1 MTPQL
6 QQAIKLL
13 QFSHLE
19 LAAFIQQELEKNPLL
34 QETAADD
41 GPIAETEA
49 PAARCAG
56 RYRRGAGRRRAGPGR
71 GRRALDARAF
81 ADRGGDGAAP
91 RSRQREDA
99 PDALD
104 FVAERP
110 QSLAVHVLE
119 QIELIFADPAD
130 RRMAL
135 KLAEGLDEAG
145 YCRLEAPASPRR
157 WAPASRPSSGF
168 GRGCARSSRP
178 ACSRAALAECLGA
191 QLAERDRLD
200 PAMKAL
206 LDNLDLVAAGELG
219 QLRRRCG
226 VDDED
231 LRDML
236 AELRTLDPRPGQKFD
251 FEPIQPVAPDLFLT
265 PAKDPDTGEDGW
277 HIELNTDALPK
288 VLVDRNYHAT
298 LMKGARAKPDRD
310 FVAERFQSA
319 NWLVKT
325 LEQRAT
331 TILKVARE
339 IVRQQDGF
347 FRKGVSALR
356 PLVLRDIAI
365 ATELHESTVSRV
377 TSNKYIATPRG
388 IFELKYFFTSA
399 LPARTPGVVVSSE
412 SVRSRIRLLVG
423 GENCSQPLSD
433 DRIVDL
439 LEGRGHRDRAPHG
452 RQVSRGDAHSLVGR
466 APAAGTAGHEPL
478 AADRADLRR
487 DRRAGACPDRPTRR
501 LRGHRWAA
509 LTGSGDAPIGAPS
522 RRPAHLV
529 AALLTRW

>member
-1 MTPQL
+1 MRIGPSLILASRQTLAMTPQL

-34 QETAADD
+34 SEGSPEDAPSADY
-41 GPIAETEA
+41 EA
-49 PAARCAG
+49 PAIEAPRDTAE
-56 RYRRGAGRRRAGPGR
+56 
-71 GRRALDARAF
+71 ALSAAAPALADADDRWTREH
-81 ADRGGDGAAP
+81 ADRGGDASA
-91 RSRQREDA
+91 SRLGQREDA
-99 PDALD
+99 PEALD

-110 QSLAVHVLE
+110 RSLAVHVLE
-119 QIELIFADPAD
+119 QIELMFEDPAE
-130 RRMAL
+130 RRVAV
-135 KLAEGLDEAG
+135 KIAEGLDEAG
-145 YCRLEAPASPRR
+145 YCRLDAAAVAEAVATDIALVEKIWARLRQMEPA
-157 WAPASRPSSGF
+157 GLF
-168 GRGCARSSRP
+168 ARSVS
-178 ACSRAALAECLGA
+178 ECLAA

-200 PAMKAL
+200 PAMQAL
-206 LDNLDLVAAGELG
+206 LDNLNLVAAGELG

-236 AELRTLDPRPGQKFD
+236 SELRTLDPRPGQAFD
-251 FEPIQPVAPDLFLT
+251 YEPIQPVAPDLYLRV
-265 PAKDPDTGEDGW
+265 AKDPESGEEGW

-347 FRKGVSALR
+347 FRHGVSALK

-377 TSNKYIATPRG
+377 TSNKYISTPRG

-412 SVRSRIRLLVG
+412 SVRSRIRHLVG
-423 GENCSQPLSD
+423 GESAHAPLSD

-439 LEGRGHRDRAPHG
+439 LKGEGIEIARRTVAKYREAMRIPSSAERRRLGRLGLSRSAPP
-452 RQVSRGDAHSLVGR
+452 VSVQGGALASQAAVG
-466 APAAGTAGHEPL
+466 GTA
-478 AADRADLRR
+478 D
-487 DRRAGACPDRPTRR
+487 
-501 LRGHRWAA
+501 
-509 LTGSGDAPIGAPS
+509 
-522 RRPAHLV
+522 
-529 AALLTRW
+529 

>member
-1 MTPQL
+1 MRIGPSLILASRQTLAMTPQL

-34 QETAADD
+34 QESASDERPDNEPEASVATLPADTADTLAAAAPALAEADD
-41 GPIAETEA
+41 RWTREH
-49 PAARCAG
+49 
-56 RYRRGAGRRRAGPGR
+56 
-71 GRRALDARAF
+71 
-81 ADRGGDGAAP
+81 ADRGGDASATKGG
-91 RSRQREDA
+91 QRDDV

-104 FVAERP
+104 FVANRP
-110 QSLAVHVLE
+110 RSLAVHVIE
-119 QIELIFADPAD
+119 QIDLVFSDPTD
-130 RRMAL
+130 KRIAL

-145 YCRLEAPASPRR
+145 YCRLEAAQIAQALAVDLDVVERVWARLRQVEPA
-157 WAPASRPSSGF
+157 GLF
-168 GRGCARSSRP
+168 ART
-178 ACSRAALAECLGA
+178 LAECLAA

-236 AELRTLDPRPGQKFD
+236 QELRTLDPRPGQGFD
-251 FEPIQPVAPDLFLT
+251 FEPIQPVQPDLFLT
-265 PAKDPDTGEDGW
+265 VAKDADSGEEGW

-288 VLVDRNYHAT
+288 VLVDRHYHAT

-339 IVRQQDGF
+339 IVKQQDGF
-347 FRKGVSALR
+347 FRKGVSALK

-365 ATELHESTVSRV
+365 ATGLHESTVSRV

-399 LPARTPGVVVSSE
+399 LPARTPGAVVSSE
-412 SVRSRIRLLVG
+412 SVRSRIRHLVD
-423 GENCSQPLSD
+423 GEASSQPLSD

-439 LEGRGHRDRAPHG
+439 LKGEGVDIARRTVAKYREAMRIPSSAERRRLG
-452 RQVSRGDAHSLVGR
+452 RLGMGR
-466 APAAGTAGHEPL
+466 AMPAGLPS
-478 AADRADLRR
+478 AAVAVQALSGPAD
-487 DRRAGACPDRPTRR
+487 
-501 LRGHRWAA
+501 
-509 LTGSGDAPIGAPS
+509 
-522 RRPAHLV
+522 
-529 AALLTRW
+529 

>member
-1 MTPQL
+1 MRIGPSLVLASRQTLAMTPQL

-34 QETAADD
+34 QEAQSDD
-41 GPIAETEA
+41 GPIAEPEPAGLDA
-49 PAARCAG
+49 PADTAE
-56 RYRRGAGRRRAGPGR
+56 
-71 GRRALDARAF
+71 ALAAAAPALADADERWTREF
-81 ADRGGDGAAP
+81 ADRGGDGAS
-91 RSRQREDA
+91 SRVGQRDDV

-110 QSLAVHVLE
+110 RSLATHVLE
-119 QIELIFADPAD
+119 QIDLIFSDVGE
-130 RRMAL
+130 RRIAL

-145 YCRLEAPASPRR
+145 YCRLEAHAIAQALAVELDVVDRVWLRLRQIEPAGLFTRT
-157 WAPASRPSSGF
+157 
-168 GRGCARSSRP
+168 
-178 ACSRAALAECLGA
+178 LAECLGA
-191 QLAERDRLD
+191 QLAERNRLD
-200 PAMKAL
+200 PAMKTF
-206 LDNLDLVAAGELG
+206 LDNLDLVAAGELT

-226 VDDED
+226 VDEED
-231 LRDML
+231 LREML

-265 PAKDPDTGEDGW
+265 VVKDPETGEAGW

-298 LMKGARAKPDRD
+298 LMKGARARTDRD

-347 FRKGVSALR
+347 FREGVSALR

-365 ATELHESTVSRV
+365 ATDLHESTVSRV

-412 SVRSRIRLLVG
+412 SVRSRIRYLVD
-423 GENCSQPLSD
+423 GENAHQPLSD

-439 LEGRGHRDRAPHG
+439 LNNEGVEIA
-452 RQVSRGDAHSLVGR
+452 
-466 APAAGTAGHEPL
+466 
-478 AADRADLRR
+478 RR
-487 DRRAGACPDRPTRR
+487 TVAKYREAMRIPSSAERRR
-501 LRGHRWAA
+501 LGRLGMTRSVPAGIPSAA
-509 LTGSGDAPIGAPS
+509 VVAQALAG
-522 RRPAHLV
+522 PAD
-529 AALLTRW
+529 

>member
-1 MTPQL
+1 MRIGPSLILATRQTLAMTPQL

-19 LAAFIQQELEKNPLL
+19 LAAYIQQELEKNPLL
-34 QETAADD
+34 SEGSSDE
-41 GPIAETEA
+41 GPIGESDPTPVEA
-49 PAARCAG
+49 PVDTAEALAAA
-56 RYRRGAGRRRAGPGR
+56 AP
-71 GRRALDARAF
+71 ALAEVDDRWTREY
-81 ADRGGDGAAP
+81 ADRGGDGAA
-91 RSRQREDA
+91 SKGAQREDA

-110 QSLAVHVLE
+110 RSLATHVLE
-119 QIELIFADPAD
+119 QIDMIFTDAAES
-130 RRMAL
+130 RLAL

-145 YCRLEAPASPRR
+145 YCRLDPATVAQSVGQTPEFVERV
-157 WAPASRPSSGF
+157 WARLRQIEPAGLF
-168 GRGCARSSRP
+168 ART
-178 ACSRAALAECLGA
+178 LGECLAA

-200 PAMKAL
+200 PAMRAL
-206 LDNLDLVAAGELG
+206 LDNLDLVAAGELS

-226 VDDED
+226 VDEED

-236 AELRTLDPRPGQKFD
+236 TELRTLDPRPGQAFD
-251 FEPIQPVAPDLFLT
+251 FEPLQPVVPDIYLT
-265 PAKDPDTGEDGW
+265 PAKDPDTGEEGW
-277 HIELNTDALPK
+277 HIELNSDALPK

-298 LMKGARAKPDRD
+298 LMKSTRAKPDRD

-347 FRKGVSALR
+347 FREGVSALK

-377 TSNKYIATPRG
+377 TSNKYMATPRG
-388 IFELKYFFTSA
+388 IFELKYFFTSS
-399 LPARTPGVVVSSE
+399 LPGRAPGAVVSSE
-412 SVRSRIRLLVG
+412 AVRSRIRLLVG
-423 GENCSQPLSD
+423 AESAQQPLSD

-439 LEGRGHRDRAPHG
+439 LSGEGVEIARRTVAKYREAMRIPSSAERRRLG
-452 RQVSRGDAHSLVGR
+452 RLGMGR
-466 APAAGTAGHEPL
+466 APSVSLSSGHPAAGSVPQAM
-478 AADRADLRR
+478 
-487 DRRAGACPDRPTRR
+487 
-501 LRGHRWAA
+501 
-509 LTGSGDAPIGAPS
+509 
-522 RRPAHLV
+522 V
-529 AALLTRW
+529 

>member
-1 MTPQL
+1 MRIGPSLLLASRQTLAMTPQL

-34 QETAADD
+34 SEGASDE
-41 GPIAETEA
+41 GPIAEPDAPVLDTPTDTAEALAAAA
-49 PAARCAG
+49 PALAEADDRWT
-56 RYRRGAGRRRAGPGR
+56 REH
-71 GRRALDARAF
+71 
-81 ADRGGDGAAP
+81 ADRGGDATASTVGP
-91 RSRQREDA
+91 REGA

-104 FVAERP
+104 FVAGRP
-110 QSLAVHVLE
+110 RSLAVYILE
-119 QIELIFADPAD
+119 QIDLLFAGAD
-130 RRMAL
+130 ERRIAL

-145 YCRLEAPASPRR
+145 YCRLEAAGVAEATGASVDAVEVVWARLRQIEPA
-157 WAPASRPSSGF
+157 GLF
-168 GRGCARSSRP
+168 ARSV
-178 ACSRAALAECLGA
+178 AECLAA

-236 AELRTLDPRPGQKFD
+236 SELRTLDPRPGQAFD
-251 FEPIQPVAPDLFLT
+251 FEPIQPVAPDLYLSV
-265 PAKDPDTGEDGW
+265 AKDPDTGEDGW
-277 HIELNTDALPK
+277 FIELNTDALPK

-298 LMKGARAKPDRD
+298 LMKGARAKNDRA

-347 FRKGVSALR
+347 FRHGVSALK

-388 IFELKYFFTSA
+388 IFELKYFFTSS

-423 GENCSQPLSD
+423 GENSHQPLSD

-439 LEGRGHRDRAPHG
+439 LKGEGVEIARRTVAKYREAMRIPSSAERRRLG
-452 RQVSRGDAHSLVGR
+452 RLGMSRNLPTAMPS
-466 APAAGTAGHEPL
+466 AAL
-478 AADRADLRR
+478 AAQALGGPAD
-487 DRRAGACPDRPTRR
+487 
-501 LRGHRWAA
+501 
-509 LTGSGDAPIGAPS
+509 
-522 RRPAHLV
+522 
-529 AALLTRW
+529 

>member
-1 MTPQL
+1 MILGVGVTMRIGPSLLLASRQTLAMTPQL

-34 QETAADD
+34 SEGHSDD
-41 GPIAETEA
+41 GPIAEPDAPIQEVPTDTAEALAAAA
-49 PAARCAG
+49 PALAEADDRWT
-56 RYRRGAGRRRAGPGR
+56 REH
-71 GRRALDARAF
+71 
-81 ADRGGDGAAP
+81 ADRGGDATANKIG
-91 RSRQREDA
+91 QREGA

-104 FVAERP
+104 FVAGRP
-110 QSLAVHVLE
+110 RSLAVYILE
-119 QIELIFADPAD
+119 QIDLLFARVDD
-130 RRMAL
+130 RRIAL

-145 YCRLEAPASPRR
+145 YCRLDVAGVAEATGASTEAVETVWARLRQVEPA
-157 WAPASRPSSGF
+157 GLF
-168 GRGCARSSRP
+168 ART
-178 ACSRAALAECLGA
+178 LAECLGA
-191 QLAERDRLD
+191 QLAERNRLD

-236 AELRTLDPRPGQKFD
+236 AELRTLDPRPGQAFD
-251 FEPIQPVAPDLFLT
+251 FEPIQPVAPDLYLT

-277 HIELNTDALPK
+277 FIELNTDALPK

-298 LMKGARAKPDRD
+298 LMKGARAKNDRA

-347 FRKGVSALR
+347 FRHGVSA
-356 PLVLRDIAI
+356 
-365 ATELHESTVSRV
+365 VSRV
-377 TSNKYIATPRG
+377 TSNTYIATPRG
-388 IFELKYFFTSA
+388 IFELKYFFTSS

-423 GENCSQPLSD
+423 GESSHQPLSD

-439 LEGRGHRDRAPHG
+439 LKGEGVEIA
-452 RQVSRGDAHSLVGR
+452 
-466 APAAGTAGHEPL
+466 
-478 AADRADLRR
+478 RR
-487 DRRAGACPDRPTRR
+487 TVAKYREAMRIPSSAERRR
-501 LRGHRWAA
+501 LGRLGMSRSLPASMPSAAVASQA
-509 LTGSGDAPIGAPS
+509 LTG
-522 RRPAHLV
+522 PAD
-529 AALLTRW
+529 

>member
-1 MTPQL
+1 MRIGPSLILASRQTLAMTPQL

-34 QETAADD
+34 QETQSDD
-41 GPIAETEA
+41 GPVAEADSGPIDTPTDTAEALAAAA
-49 PAARCAG
+49 PALA
-56 RYRRGAGRRRAGPGR
+56 
-71 GRRALDARAF
+71 DADERWTREH
-81 ADRGGDGAAP
+81 ADRGGDGTA
-91 RSRQREDA
+91 SKVGQRDDV

-110 QSLAVHVLE
+110 RSLASHVLE
-119 QIELIFADPAD
+119 QIDLIFSDAEE
-130 RRMAL
+130 RRIAL

-145 YCRLEAPASPRR
+145 YCRLEAADMAEALSTSLDTIERIWTRLRQIEPA
-157 WAPASRPSSGF
+157 GLF
-168 GRGCARSSRP
+168 ARTV
-178 ACSRAALAECLGA
+178 AECLGA

-265 PAKDPDTGEDGW
+265 PAKDPETGEEGW

-288 VLVDRNYHAT
+288 VLVDRHYHAT
-298 LMKGARAKPDRD
+298 LMKGARAKSDRD

-356 PLVLRDIAI
+356 PLVLRDIAV

-412 SVRSRIRLLVG
+412 SVRSRIRHLVG
-423 GENCSQPLSD
+423 GENAHQPLSD

-439 LEGRGHRDRAPHG
+439 LKGEGIEIARRTVAKYREAMRIPSSAERRRLG
-452 RQVSRGDAHSLVGR
+452 RLGMGRSLPAGVP
-466 APAAGTAGHEPL
+466 PAAIAAQVLAGP
-478 AADRADLRR
+478 AD
-487 DRRAGACPDRPTRR
+487 
-501 LRGHRWAA
+501 
-509 LTGSGDAPIGAPS
+509 
-522 RRPAHLV
+522 
-529 AALLTRW
+529 

>member
-1 MTPQL
+1 MRIGPSLILTSRQTLAMTPQL

-34 QETAADD
+34 AEDMPEDGVAA
-41 GPIAETEA
+41 ESEA
-49 PAARCAG
+49 PIVEAPRDTAEALAAA
-56 RYRRGAGRRRAGPGR
+56 AP
-71 GRRALDARAF
+71 ALADADERWTREH
-81 ADRGGDGAAP
+81 ADRGGDGTA
-91 RSRQREDA
+91 SRVGQREDA

-104 FVAERP
+104 FAAERP
-110 QSLAVHVLE
+110 QSLASHVLA
-119 QIELIFADPAD
+119 QLELMFDSPAE
-130 RRMAL
+130 RRIAL

-145 YCRLEAPASPRR
+145 YCRLDAAAVAEAVATDITIVETIWARLRQMEPA
-157 WAPASRPSSGF
+157 GLF
-168 GRGCARSSRP
+168 ARTV
-178 ACSRAALAECLGA
+178 AECLGA
-191 QLAERDRLD
+191 QLAERNRLD

-206 LDNLDLVAAGELG
+206 LANLDLVAAGELG
-219 QLRRRCG
+219 QLRRRCV

-236 AELRTLDPRPGQKFD
+236 AELRTLDPRPGQAFE
-251 FEPIQPVAPDLFLT
+251 FEPIQPVAPDLHLT
-265 PAKDPDTGEDGW
+265 AAKDPETGEEGW

-347 FRKGVSALR
+347 FRHGVSALK
-356 PLVLRDIAI
+356 PLVLRDIAV

-399 LPARTPGVVVSSE
+399 LPARTPGAVVSSE
-412 SVRSRIRLLVG
+412 SVRSRIRHLVG
-423 GENCSQPLSD
+423 GEQAHQPLSD

-439 LEGRGHRDRAPHG
+439 LKGEGIEIA
-452 RQVSRGDAHSLVGR
+452 
-466 APAAGTAGHEPL
+466 
-478 AADRADLRR
+478 RR
-487 DRRAGACPDRPTRR
+487 TVAKYREAMRIPSSAERRR
-501 LRGHRWAA
+501 LGRLGMSRPMPSAMPSAVIAAQA
-509 LTGSGDAPIGAPS
+509 LTG
-522 RRPAHLV
+522 PAD
-529 AALLTRW
+529 

>member
-1 MTPQL
+1 MRIGPSLILASRQTLAMTPQL

-34 QETAADD
+34 SEGSSEEGPSVDREAAPIDTPRDTAEALSAAAPALADADD
-41 GPIAETEA
+41 RWTREH
-49 PAARCAG
+49 
-56 RYRRGAGRRRAGPGR
+56 
-71 GRRALDARAF
+71 
-81 ADRGGDGAAP
+81 ADRGGDASA
-91 RSRQREDA
+91 SRLGQREDA
-99 PDALD
+99 PEALD

-110 QSLAVHVLE
+110 RSLAVHVLE
-119 QIELIFADPAD
+119 QIELMFEDPAE
-130 RRMAL
+130 RRIAV
-135 KLAEGLDEAG
+135 KIAEGLDEAG
-145 YCRLEAPASPRR
+145 YCRLDAAAVAEGVATDIALVEKIWARLRQMEPAGLF
-157 WAPASRPSSGF
+157 SRTV
-168 GRGCARSSRP
+168 
-178 ACSRAALAECLGA
+178 AECLAA
-191 QLAERDRLD
+191 QLAERNRLD

-236 AELRTLDPRPGQKFD
+236 AELRTLDPRPGQAFE
-251 FEPIQPVAPDLFLT
+251 FEPIQPVQPDLYLT
-265 PAKDPDTGEDGW
+265 PAKDPETGEDGW

-347 FRKGVSALR
+347 FRHGVSALK

-377 TSNKYIATPRG
+377 TSNKYINTPRG

-423 GENCSQPLSD
+423 GENAHQPLSD

-439 LEGRGHRDRAPHG
+439 LKGEGIEIA
-452 RQVSRGDAHSLVGR
+452 
-466 APAAGTAGHEPL
+466 
-478 AADRADLRR
+478 RR
-487 DRRAGACPDRPTRR
+487 TVAKYREAMRIPSSAERRR
-501 LRGHRWAA
+501 LGRLGMSRQMPSVMSHAA
-509 LTGSGDAPIGAPS
+509 ASAQAISGSAD
-522 RRPAHLV
+522 
-529 AALLTRW
+529 

>member
-1 MTPQL
+1 MRIGPSLILASRQTLAMTPQL

-19 LAAFIQQELEKNPLL
+19 LATFIQQELEKNPLL
-34 QETAADD
+34 SEGSSEDGPAADY
-41 GPIAETEA
+41 EA
-49 PAARCAG
+49 PPIEAPRDTAEALSAAA
-56 RYRRGAGRRRAGPGR
+56 P
-71 GRRALDARAF
+71 ALADADDRWTREH
-81 ADRGGDGAAP
+81 ADRGGDASA
-91 RSRQREDA
+91 SRVGQREDA
-99 PDALD
+99 PEALD

-110 QSLAVHVLE
+110 RSLAVHVLE
-119 QIELIFADPAD
+119 QIELMFDDPAD
-130 RRMAL
+130 RRIAV
-135 KLAEGLDEAG
+135 KIAEGLDEAG
-145 YCRLEAPASPRR
+145 YCRLDASAVAEAVATDIALVEKIWARLRQMEPAGLF
-157 WAPASRPSSGF
+157 SRTV
-168 GRGCARSSRP
+168 
-178 ACSRAALAECLGA
+178 AECLAA
-191 QLAERDRLD
+191 QLAERNRLD

-236 AELRTLDPRPGQKFD
+236 SELRTLDPRPGQAFD
-251 FEPIQPVAPDLFLT
+251 FEPIQPVQPDLYLT

-347 FRKGVSALR
+347 FRHGVSALK

-377 TSNKYIATPRG
+377 TSNKYINTPRG
-388 IFELKYFFTSA
+388 IFELKYFFTSS

-423 GENCSQPLSD
+423 GENAHQPLSD
-433 DRIVDL
+433 DHIVDL
-439 LEGRGHRDRAPHG
+439 LKGEGIEIA
-452 RQVSRGDAHSLVGR
+452 
-466 APAAGTAGHEPL
+466 
-478 AADRADLRR
+478 RR
-487 DRRAGACPDRPTRR
+487 TVAKYREAMRIPSSAERRR
-501 LRGHRWAA
+501 LGRLGMSRQLPSGLPHAA
-509 LTGSGDAPIGAPS
+509 AVAQAMSGSAD
-522 RRPAHLV
+522 
-529 AALLTRW
+529 

>member
-1 MTPQL
+1 MKVEAPTDT
-6 QQAIKLL
+6 ADT
-13 QFSHLE
+13 
-19 LAAFIQQELEKNPLL
+19 LAA
-34 QETAADD
+34 A
-41 GPIAETEA
+41 A
-49 PAARCAG
+49 PALAEADERWT
-56 RYRRGAGRRRAGPGR
+56 RE
-71 GRRALDARAF
+71 F
-81 ADRGGDGAAP
+81 ADRGGDGAAT
-91 RSRQREDA
+91 RTAQRDDL

-110 QSLAVHVLE
+110 RSLATYILE
-119 QIELIFADPAD
+119 QLELIFVDPAD
-130 RRMAL
+130 RRIAL

-145 YCRLEAPASPRR
+145 YCRLEAPAVAEAVGVSVEVVERI
-157 WAPASRPSSGF
+157 WARLRQIEPAGLF
-168 GRGCARSSRP
+168 ARN
-178 ACSRAALAECLGA
+178 LAECLAA
-191 QLAERDRLD
+191 QLAERNRLD

-206 LDNLDLVAAGELG
+206 LDNLDFVAAGEMG

-226 VDDED
+226 VDEED

-236 AELRTLDPRPGQKFD
+236 TELRTLDPRPGQAFD
-251 FEPIQPVAPDLFLT
+251 FEPIQPVAPDLTLT
-265 PAKDPDTGEDGW
+265 PAKDAETGEEGW
-277 HIELNTDALPK
+277 HIELNTESLPR
-288 VLVDRNYHAT
+288 VLVDRHYHAT

-347 FRKGVSALR
+347 FRHGVSALR

-399 LPARTPGVVVSSE
+399 LPSRTPGATVSSE
-412 SVRSRIRLLVG
+412 SVRSRIRHLVG
-423 GENCSQPLSD
+423 GESSNQPLSD

-439 LEGRGHRDRAPHG
+439 LKDEGVEIARRTVAKYREAMRIPSSAERRRLG
-452 RQVSRGDAHSLVGR
+452 RLGMGRSLPGNL
-466 APAAGTAGHEPL
+466 PAAALASQALAGP
-478 AADRADLRR
+478 AD
-487 DRRAGACPDRPTRR
+487 
-501 LRGHRWAA
+501 
-509 LTGSGDAPIGAPS
+509 
-522 RRPAHLV
+522 
-529 AALLTRW
+529 

>member
-1 MTPQL
+1 MRIGPSLILASRQTLAMTPQL

-19 LAAFIQQELEKNPLL
+19 LAAFIQDELEKNPLL
-34 QETAADD
+34 SEAASED
-41 GPIAETEA
+41 A
-49 PAARCAG
+49 PAVEAEKLIDTPTDTAE
-56 RYRRGAGRRRAGPGR
+56 
-71 GRRALDARAF
+71 ALAAAAPALADADERWTREF
-81 ADRGGDGAAP
+81 ADRGGDGAA
-91 RSRQREDA
+91 SRGAQRDDL

-110 QSLAVHVLE
+110 RSLAAHVLN
-119 QIELIFADPAD
+119 QVDLIFTDA
-130 RRMAL
+130 RERQIAL

-145 YCRLEAPASPRR
+145 YCRLDPTVVAQAVAVAVETVERVWTRLRQIEPA
-157 WAPASRPSSGF
+157 GLF
-168 GRGCARSSRP
+168 ART
-178 ACSRAALAECLGA
+178 LAECLGA
-191 QLAERDRLD
+191 QLAERNRLD
-200 PAMKAL
+200 PAMHAL

-236 AELRTLDPRPGQKFD
+236 AELRTLDPRPGQAFD

-265 PAKDPDTGEDGW
+265 PAKDPETGAEGW
-277 HIELNTDALPK
+277 YIELNTDALPK

-298 LMKGARAKPDRD
+298 LIKGARRKPDRD

-347 FRKGVSALR
+347 FRHGVSALR
-356 PLVLRDIAI
+356 PLVLRDIAL

-377 TSNKYIATPRG
+377 TSNKYISTPRG

-412 SVRSRIRLLVG
+412 SVRSRIRHLVG
-423 GENCSQPLSD
+423 GENAHQPLSD

-439 LEGRGHRDRAPHG
+439 LKGEGVEIARRTVAKYREAMRIPSSAERRRLG
-452 RQVSRGDAHSLVGR
+452 RLGMSRSI
-466 APAAGTAGHEPL
+466 AAPL
-478 AADRADLRR
+478 ASSALASQALSGPAD
-487 DRRAGACPDRPTRR
+487 
-501 LRGHRWAA
+501 
-509 LTGSGDAPIGAPS
+509 
-522 RRPAHLV
+522 
-529 AALLTRW
+529 

>member
-1 MTPQL
+1 MRIGPSLILAGRQTLAMTPQL

-34 QETAADD
+34 QEGAPEDSGADEREPARLDTPTDTADTLAAAAPALAEADD
-41 GPIAETEA
+41 RWTREH
-49 PAARCAG
+49 
-56 RYRRGAGRRRAGPGR
+56 
-71 GRRALDARAF
+71 
-81 ADRGGDGAAP
+81 ADRGGDAAATKSTVAP
-91 RSRQREDA
+91 RDDA

-104 FVAERP
+104 FVAEKPR
-110 QSLAVHVLE
+110 SLAAHVLE
-119 QIELIFADPAD
+119 QIDLLFRDPVEK
-130 RRMAL
+130 RVAL

-145 YCRLEAPASPRR
+145 YCRLEAPVVAESLAVDIATVEGVWTRLR
-157 WAPASRPSSGF
+157 TIEPAGLF
-168 GRGCARSSRP
+168 ARTV
-178 ACSRAALAECLGA
+178 AECLGA
-191 QLAERDRLD
+191 QLAERNRLD

-206 LDNLDLVAAGELG
+206 LDNLDLVAAGELAS
-219 QLRRRCG
+219 LRRRCG

-236 AELRTLDPRPGQKFD
+236 AELRTLDPRPGQAFD
-251 FEPIQPVAPDLFLT
+251 YEPIQPVAPDLFLT
-265 PAKDPDTGEDGW
+265 VAKDPDSGEEGW

-347 FRKGVSALR
+347 FRHGVSALR
-356 PLVLRDIAI
+356 PLVLRDIAL

-377 TSNKYIATPRG
+377 TSNKYISTPRG

-412 SVRSRIRLLVG
+412 AVRSRIRHLVG
-423 GENCSQPLSD
+423 GETSGQPLSD

-439 LEGRGHRDRAPHG
+439 LKGEGIEIARRTVAKYREAMRIPSSAERRRLGRLGMGRPAPMT
-452 RQVSRGDAHSLVGR
+452 V
-466 APAAGTAGHEPL
+466 PAAV
-478 AADRADLRR
+478 
-487 DRRAGACPDRPTRR
+487 
-501 LRGHRWAA
+501 
-509 LTGSGDAPIGAPS
+509 
-522 RRPAHLV
+522 V
-529 AALLTRW
+529 AAEALSGPAD

>member
-1 MTPQL
+1 MRIGPSLILTSRQALAMTPQL

-34 QETAADD
+34 AESAGEEGPAAESEVIFDVPADTAETLAAAAPALADADD
-41 GPIAETEA
+41 RWTRE
-49 PAARCAG
+49 
-56 RYRRGAGRRRAGPGR
+56 
-71 GRRALDARAF
+71 F
-81 ADRGGDGAAP
+81 ADRGGDATAGRA
-91 RSRQREDA
+91 QRDDL

-104 FVAERP
+104 SVAERK
-110 QSLAVHVLE
+110 QSLAAYVLE
-119 QIELIFADPAD
+119 QIELVFTDVAD
-130 RRMAL
+130 RRIAL

-145 YCRLEAPASPRR
+145 YCRLDASAVAHGAGIGIEAVERVWARLRQIEPA
-157 WAPASRPSSGF
+157 GLF
-168 GRGCARSSRP
+168 ARTV
-178 ACSRAALAECLGA
+178 AECLGA
-191 QLAERDRLD
+191 QLAERNRLD

-206 LDNLDLVAAGELG
+206 LENLNLVAAGELG

-236 AELRTLDPRPGQKFD
+236 SELRTLDPRPGQAFD

-265 PAKDPDTGEDGW
+265 PAKDAETGEEGW

-298 LMKGARAKPDRD
+298 LMKSARAKTDRD

-347 FRKGVSALR
+347 FREGVSALR
-356 PLVLRDIAI
+356 PLVLRDIAT

-377 TSNKYIATPRG
+377 TSNKYISTPRG
-388 IFELKYFFTSA
+388 VFELKYFFTSA

-412 SVRSRIRLLVG
+412 SVRSRIRHLVG
-423 GENCSQPLSD
+423 GENAAQPLSD
-433 DRIVDL
+433 DRIVEL
-439 LEGRGHRDRAPHG
+439 LKGEGVEIARRTVAKYREAMRIPSSAERRRLG
-452 RQVSRGDAHSLVGR
+452 RLGMARPLGGV
-466 APAAGTAGHEPL
+466 PL
-478 AADRADLRR
+478 ASSTIASQALAGPAD
-487 DRRAGACPDRPTRR
+487 
-501 LRGHRWAA
+501 
-509 LTGSGDAPIGAPS
+509 
-522 RRPAHLV
+522 
-529 AALLTRW
+529 

>member
-1 MTPQL
+1 MRIGPSLILASRQTLAMTPQL

-19 LAAFIQQELEKNPLL
+19 LAAFIQQEMEKNPLL
-34 QETAADD
+34 SEGASEEGAAADY
-41 GPIAETEA
+41 EA
-49 PAARCAG
+49 PPIDTPRDTAEALQAAA
-56 RYRRGAGRRRAGPGR
+56 P
-71 GRRALDARAF
+71 ALADADDRWTREH
-81 ADRGGDGAAP
+81 ADRGGDAAA
-91 RSRQREDA
+91 SRTGQREDT

-119 QIELIFADPAD
+119 QLELMFKDPAE
-130 RRMAL
+130 RRIAM
-135 KLAEGLDEAG
+135 KIAEGLDEAG
-145 YCRLEAPASPRR
+145 YCRLEAASVAEAVATDIALVEKIWARLRQMEPAGLF
-157 WAPASRPSSGF
+157 SRTV
-168 GRGCARSSRP
+168 
-178 ACSRAALAECLGA
+178 AECLGA
-191 QLAERDRLD
+191 QLAERNRLD

-236 AELRTLDPRPGQKFD
+236 SELRTLDPRPGQAFE
-251 FEPIQPVAPDLFLT
+251 FEPIQPVAPDLYLT
-265 PAKDPDTGEDGW
+265 PAKDPETGEDGW

-347 FRKGVSALR
+347 FRHGVSALK

-377 TSNKYIATPRG
+377 TSNKYINTPRG

-412 SVRSRIRLLVG
+412 SVRSRIRHLVG
-423 GENCSQPLSD
+423 GENAHQPLSD

-439 LEGRGHRDRAPHG
+439 LKGEGVEIA
-452 RQVSRGDAHSLVGR
+452 
-466 APAAGTAGHEPL
+466 
-478 AADRADLRR
+478 RR
-487 DRRAGACPDRPTRR
+487 TVAKYREAMRIPSSAERRR
-501 LRGHRWAA
+501 LGRLGMSRPMPGLSSAA
-509 LTGSGDAPIGAPS
+509 
-522 RRPAHLV
+522 V
-529 AALLTRW
+529 AAEAMTGPAD

>member
-1 MTPQL
+1 MRIGPSLILASRQTLAMTPQL

-34 QETAADD
+34 SEGASDD
-41 GPIAETEA
+41 GPAAEYEA
-49 PAARCAG
+49 PVLESSGDTADALAAA
-56 RYRRGAGRRRAGPGR
+56 AP
-71 GRRALDARAF
+71 ALADADDRWSREH
-81 ADRGGDGAAP
+81 ADRGGDAAA
-91 RSRQREDA
+91 SRTGQREDA

-110 QSLAVHVLE
+110 RSMAVHVLE
-119 QIELIFADPAD
+119 QLEILFQDPAE
-130 RRMAL
+130 RRIAL
-135 KLAEGLDEAG
+135 KIAEGLDEAG
-145 YCRLEAPASPRR
+145 YCRIEPAVVAEAVATDIGVVEKIWARLRQMEPA
-157 WAPASRPSSGF
+157 GLF
-168 GRGCARSSRP
+168 ARTV
-178 ACSRAALAECLGA
+178 AECLAA
-191 QLAERDRLD
+191 QLAERNRLD

-236 AELRTLDPRPGQKFD
+236 AELRTLDPRPGQAFD
-251 FEPIQPVAPDLFLT
+251 FEPIQPVQPDLYLT
-265 PAKDPDTGEDGW
+265 PAKDPETGEEGW

-298 LMKGARAKPDRD
+298 LMKGARGKPDRD

-347 FRKGVSALR
+347 FRHGVSALK

-377 TSNKYIATPRG
+377 TSNKYINTPRG

-412 SVRSRIRLLVG
+412 AVRSRIKLLVG
-423 GENCSQPLSD
+423 GENAHQPLSD

-439 LEGRGHRDRAPHG
+439 LKGEGIEIARRTVAKYREAMRIPSSAERRRLG
-452 RQVSRGDAHSLVGR
+452 RLGMSRQLPSVVSN
-466 APAAGTAGHEPL
+466 AAL
-478 AADRADLRR
+478 AAQAM
-487 DRRAGACPDRPTRR
+487 
-501 LRGHRWAA
+501 
-509 LTGSGDAPIGAPS
+509 TGSAD
-522 RRPAHLV
+522 
-529 AALLTRW
+529 

>member
-1 MTPQL
+1 MRIGPSLILASRQTLAMTPQL

-34 QETAADD
+34 AEGSPDD
-41 GPIAETEA
+41 GPLAESEA
-49 PAARCAG
+49 P
-56 RYRRGAGRRRAGPGR
+56 P
-71 GRRALDARAF
+71 LDAPADTAEALAAAAPALADADERWTREH
-81 ADRGGDGAAP
+81 ADRGGDGAA
-91 RSRQREDA
+91 SRLGPREDA

-104 FVAERP
+104 FVSERP
-110 QSLAVHVLE
+110 RSLAVHVLE
-119 QIELIFADPAD
+119 QIELLFDD
-130 RRMAL
+130 REERRIAL

-145 YCRLEAPASPRR
+145 YCRLEAPAVAEAVCVSAQMVEAV
-157 WAPASRPSSGF
+157 WARLRQIEPAGLF
-168 GRGCARSSRP
+168 ARTV
-178 ACSRAALAECLGA
+178 AECLSA

-200 PAMKAL
+200 PAMQVL

-226 VDDED
+226 VDEED

-236 AELRTLDPRPGQKFD
+236 AELRTLDPRPGQAFD
-251 FEPIQPVAPDLFLT
+251 FVPIQPVAPDLFLR
-265 PAKDPDTGEDGW
+265 PARDADTGEEGW
-277 HIELNTDALPK
+277 HIELNSEALPK

-298 LMKGARAKPDRD
+298 LIKGARAKAERD

-347 FRKGVSALR
+347 FRHGVSALK

-399 LPARTPGVVVSSE
+399 LPARTPGVMVSSE
-412 SVRSRIRLLVG
+412 SVRSRIRYLVG
-423 GENCSQPLSD
+423 GENVHQPLSD

-439 LEGRGHRDRAPHG
+439 LKNEGVEIA
-452 RQVSRGDAHSLVGR
+452 
-466 APAAGTAGHEPL
+466 
-478 AADRADLRR
+478 RR
-487 DRRAGACPDRPTRR
+487 TVAKYREAMRIPSSAERRR
-501 LRGHRWAA
+501 LGRLGVARGSLSATLSGAA
-509 LTGSGDAPIGAPS
+509 SLQASAG
-522 RRPAHLV
+522 PAD
-529 AALLTRW
+529 

>member
-1 MTPQL
+1 MRIGPSLILASRQTLAMTPQL

-34 QETAADD
+34 AEGSGDD
-41 GPIAETEA
+41 GPTTEQDTPILDAPSDTAEALAAAA
-49 PAARCAG
+49 PALA
-56 RYRRGAGRRRAGPGR
+56 
-71 GRRALDARAF
+71 DADERWTREH
-81 ADRGGDGAAP
+81 ADRGGDGAA
-91 RSRQREDA
+91 SRVGQRDDA
-99 PDALD
+99 PGALD
-104 FVAERP
+104 FVSERP
-110 QSLAVHVLE
+110 RSLAVHVLE
-119 QIELIFADPAD
+119 QIELMFADAAE
-130 RRMAL
+130 RRIAL

-145 YCRLEAPASPRR
+145 YCRLDAPAV
-157 WAPASRPSSGF
+157 AE
-168 GRGCARSSRP
+168 
-178 ACSRAALAECLGA
+178 ACSVGLDVVEAVWTRLRQIEPAGLFSRTVAECLGA
-191 QLAERDRLD
+191 QLAERNRLD

-231 LRDML
+231 LREML
-236 AELRTLDPRPGQKFD
+236 SELRTLDPRPGQAFD
-251 FEPIQPVAPDLFLT
+251 FEPIQPVQPDLFLR
-265 PAKDPDTGEDGW
+265 PAKDADTGEEGW

-347 FRKGVSALR
+347 FRHGVSALR

-412 SVRSRIRLLVG
+412 SVRSRIRHLVG
-423 GENCSQPLSD
+423 GESAGAPLSD

-439 LEGRGHRDRAPHG
+439 LKGEGVEIA
-452 RQVSRGDAHSLVGR
+452 
-466 APAAGTAGHEPL
+466 
-478 AADRADLRR
+478 RR
-487 DRRAGACPDRPTRR
+487 TVAKYREAMRIPSSAERRR
-501 LRGHRWAA
+501 LGRLGMGRSLPSALPGAAIASQA
-509 LTGSGDAPIGAPS
+509 LTG
-522 RRPAHLV
+522 PAD
-529 AALLTRW
+529 

>member
-1 MTPQL
+1 MRIGPSLILASRQTLAMTPQL

-34 QETAADD
+34 SEGASDE
-41 GPIAETEA
+41 GPIAEYEA
-49 PAARCAG
+49 PAIETPRDTAETLA
-56 RYRRGAGRRRAGPGR
+56 AAAP
-71 GRRALDARAF
+71 ALAEADDRWTREH
-81 ADRGGDGAAP
+81 ADRGGDATA
-91 RSRQREDA
+91 SRVGQREDA
-99 PDALD
+99 PEALD

-110 QSLAVHVLE
+110 RSMAVHVLE
-119 QIELIFADPAD
+119 QLEIMFEDPTE
-130 RRMAL
+130 RRIAL
-135 KLAEGLDEAG
+135 KIAEGLDEAG
-145 YCRLEAPASPRR
+145 YCRLDP
-157 WAPASRPSSGF
+157 
-168 GRGCARSSRP
+168 
-178 ACSRAALAECLGA
+178 AALAEAVATDIAIVEKIWARLRQMEPAGLFSRTVAECLGA
-191 QLAERDRLD
+191 QLAERNRLD

-236 AELRTLDPRPGQKFD
+236 SELRTLDPRPGQAFD
-251 FEPIQPVAPDLFLT
+251 FEPIQPVQPDLYLT
-265 PAKDPDTGEDGW
+265 PAKDPESGEDGW

-298 LMKGARAKPDRD
+298 LMKGVRAKPDRD

-347 FRKGVSALR
+347 FRHGVSALK

-377 TSNKYIATPRG
+377 TSNKYINTPRG

-423 GENCSQPLSD
+423 GENSHQPLSD

-439 LEGRGHRDRAPHG
+439 LKGEGIEIARRTVAKYREAMRIPSSAERRRLG
-452 RQVSRGDAHSLVGR
+452 RLGMSRQLPSVLSN
-466 APAAGTAGHEPL
+466 AAL
-478 AADRADLRR
+478 AAQAMTGPAD
-487 DRRAGACPDRPTRR
+487 
-501 LRGHRWAA
+501 
-509 LTGSGDAPIGAPS
+509 
-522 RRPAHLV
+522 
-529 AALLTRW
+529 

>member
-1 MTPQL
+1 MRIGPSLILASRQTLAMTPQL

-34 QETAADD
+34 QETTPDD
-41 GPIAETEA
+41 GAISESESVAAEA
-49 PAARCAG
+49 PKDTAEALAAVA
-56 RYRRGAGRRRAGPGR
+56 P
-71 GRRALDARAF
+71 ALAEADERWTREF
-81 ADRGGDGAAP
+81 ADRGGDGAKAAP
-91 RSRQREDA
+91 REDA
-99 PDALD
+99 PEALD

-110 QSLAVHVLE
+110 RSLAVHVLE
-119 QIELIFADPAD
+119 QIELIFSAPED
-130 RRMAL
+130 RRLAV

-145 YCRLEAPASPRR
+145 YCRLEATDVAEAMGVDIATVERAWARLRQIEPA
-157 WAPASRPSSGF
+157 GLF
-168 GRGCARSSRP
+168 ARS
-178 ACSRAALAECLGA
+178 LAECLAA

-206 LDNLDLVAAGELG
+206 LDNLDLVAAGELAS
-219 QLRRRCG
+219 LRRRCG

-265 PAKDPDTGEDGW
+265 AVKDPETGEEGW

-347 FRKGVSALR
+347 FRHGVSALK
-356 PLVLRDIAI
+356 PLVLRDIAL

-388 IFELKYFFTSA
+388 IFELKYFFTSS

-423 GENCSQPLSD
+423 GESASQPLSD

-439 LEGRGHRDRAPHG
+439 LKGEGIEIA
-452 RQVSRGDAHSLVGR
+452 
-466 APAAGTAGHEPL
+466 
-478 AADRADLRR
+478 RR
-487 DRRAGACPDRPTRR
+487 TVAKYREAMRIPSSAERRR
-501 LRGHRWAA
+501 LGRLGMSRSVPTAPLSAA
-509 LTGSGDAPIGAPS
+509 IAAQALAG
-522 RRPAHLV
+522 PAD
-529 AALLTRW
+529 

>member
-1 MTPQL
+1 MRIGPSLILASRQTLAMTPQL

-34 QETAADD
+34 QETSSED
-41 GPIAETEA
+41 GPISEREVPAIEA
-49 PAARCAG
+49 PTDTAEALAAVA
-56 RYRRGAGRRRAGPGR
+56 P
-71 GRRALDARAF
+71 ALAEADDRWTREF
-81 ADRGGDGAAP
+81 ADRGGDGAGA
-91 RSRQREDA
+91 RDASREDA

-104 FVAERP
+104 FVAERAP
-110 QSLAVHVLE
+110 SLASHVLG
-119 QIELIFADPAD
+119 QIELVFSDLDD
-130 RRMAL
+130 RRLAL
-135 KLAEGLDEAG
+135 KLAEGLDDAG
-145 YCRLEAPASPRR
+145 YCRLDALAIAQAAGVGLENVERVWARLRQIEPA
-157 WAPASRPSSGF
+157 GLF
-168 GRGCARSSRP
+168 ARN
-178 ACSRAALAECLGA
+178 LAECLGA

-236 AELRTLDPRPGQKFD
+236 AELRTLDPRPGQKFE
-251 FEPIQPVAPDLFLT
+251 FEPIQPVQPDLFLT
-265 PAKDPDTGEDGW
+265 PAKDPETGEDGW

-288 VLVDRNYHAT
+288 VLVDRHYHAT
-298 LMKGARAKPDRD
+298 LMRGARAKPDRD

-319 NWLVKT
+319 NWLVKA

-356 PLVLRDIAI
+356 PLVLRDIAL

-377 TSNKYIATPRG
+377 TSSKYIATPRG

-412 SVRSRIRLLVG
+412 SVRSRIRLLIG
-423 GENCSQPLSD
+423 GESRTQPLSD
-433 DRIVDL
+433 DRIVEL
-439 LEGRGHRDRAPHG
+439 LEGEGIEIARRTVAKYREAMRIPSSAERRRLG
-452 RQVSRGDAHSLVGR
+452 RLGMSR
-466 APAAGTAGHEPL
+466 PL
-478 AADRADLRR
+478 A
-487 DRRAGACPDRPTRR
+487 P
-501 LRGHRWAA
+501 
-509 LTGSGDAPIGAPS
+509 
-522 RRPAHLV
+522 V
-529 AALLTRW
+529 AAAIAAQALSGPAS

>member
-1 MTPQL
+1 MRIGPSLILASRQTLAMTPQL

-34 QETAADD
+34 SEGPSEEGPSAEHEAAPVDTPRDTAEALSAAAPALADADD
-41 GPIAETEA
+41 RWTREH
-49 PAARCAG
+49 
-56 RYRRGAGRRRAGPGR
+56 
-71 GRRALDARAF
+71 
-81 ADRGGDGAAP
+81 ADRGGDASA
-91 RSRQREDA
+91 SRLGQREDA
-99 PDALD
+99 PEALD

-110 QSLAVHVLE
+110 RSLAVHVLE
-119 QIELIFADPAD
+119 QIELMFDDPAE
-130 RRMAL
+130 RRIAVRI
-135 KLAEGLDEAG
+135 AEGLDEAG
-145 YCRLEAPASPRR
+145 YCRLDAASVAEAVATDIALVEKIWARLRQMEPAGLF
-157 WAPASRPSSGF
+157 SRSV
-168 GRGCARSSRP
+168 
-178 ACSRAALAECLGA
+178 AECLAA
-191 QLAERDRLD
+191 QLAGRNRLD
-200 PAMKAL
+200 PAMKTL

-236 AELRTLDPRPGQKFD
+236 AELRTLDPRPGQAFA
-251 FEPIQPVAPDLFLT
+251 FEPIQPVQPDLYLT
-265 PAKDPDTGEDGW
+265 AARDPETGEDGW

-347 FRKGVSALR
+347 FRHGVSALK

-377 TSNKYIATPRG
+377 TSNKYINTPRG

-423 GENCSQPLSD
+423 GENAHQPLSD

-439 LEGRGHRDRAPHG
+439 LKGEGIEIA
-452 RQVSRGDAHSLVGR
+452 
-466 APAAGTAGHEPL
+466 
-478 AADRADLRR
+478 RR
-487 DRRAGACPDRPTRR
+487 TVAKYREAMRIPSSAERRR
-501 LRGHRWAA
+501 LGRLGMSRQTPSVMSHAA
-509 LTGSGDAPIGAPS
+509 ASAQAMSGSAD
-522 RRPAHLV
+522 
-529 AALLTRW
+529 

>member
-1 MTPQL
+1 MRIGPSLILAGRQTLAMTPQL

-34 QETAADD
+34 QEGAPDD
-41 GPIAETEA
+41 GAVSEPESAPIEA
-49 PAARCAG
+49 PADTADTLA
-56 RYRRGAGRRRAGPGR
+56 AAAP
-71 GRRALDARAF
+71 ALAEADERWTREH
-81 ADRGGDGAAP
+81 ADRGGDGLAA
-91 RSRQREDA
+91 SGKAAQRDDL

-104 FVAERP
+104 FVSERP
-110 QSLAVHVLE
+110 RSLAAYVLE
-119 QIELIFADPAD
+119 QIDLLFREPLE
-130 RRMAL
+130 RRIAL

-145 YCRLEAPASPRR
+145 YCRIEATAVADGINVDLGLIEQVWARLRQIEPA
-157 WAPASRPSSGF
+157 GLF
-168 GRGCARSSRP
+168 ARN
-178 ACSRAALAECLGA
+178 LAECLAA

-231 LRDML
+231 MRDML

-251 FEPIQPVAPDLFLT
+251 FEPIQPVAPDIYLT
-265 PAKDPDTGEDGW
+265 PAKDAESGEEGW
-277 HIELNTDALPK
+277 HIELNTEALPR

-347 FRKGVSALR
+347 FRHGVSALK
-356 PLVLRDIAI
+356 PLVLRDIAF

-388 IFELKYFFTSA
+388 IFELKYFFTSS

-423 GENCSQPLSD
+423 AENAQQPLSD
-433 DRIVDL
+433 DRLVDL
-439 LEGRGHRDRAPHG
+439 LNGEGIEIARRTVAKYREAMRIPSSAERRRLGRLGMARSAPG
-452 RQVSRGDAHSLVGR
+452 LS
-466 APAAGTAGHEPL
+466 TAGSLPSAAL
-478 AADRADLRR
+478 AAQALAGPAD
-487 DRRAGACPDRPTRR
+487 
-501 LRGHRWAA
+501 
-509 LTGSGDAPIGAPS
+509 
-522 RRPAHLV
+522 
-529 AALLTRW
+529 